1 MKNGLWE
8 RFETEIS
15 PMHRSTY
22 TSTSASSEDGLAC
35 IIIHMCR
42 GCMHDDCV
50 HAKRNGRA
58 VPLNS
63 RRPKDGEASHIVDSQ
78 K

>member
-1 MKNGLWE
+1 MVVWNGLKLK
-8 RFETEIS
+8 F
-15 PMHRSTY
+15 HRCIGQLRP
-22 TSTSASSEDGLAC
+22 STSASSEDGLATYLV
-35 IIIHMCR
+35 HMCR
-42 GCMHDDCV
+42 GRMIDVYV

-63 RRPKDGEASHIVDSQ
+63 RRRKNGEASHIVVNQ